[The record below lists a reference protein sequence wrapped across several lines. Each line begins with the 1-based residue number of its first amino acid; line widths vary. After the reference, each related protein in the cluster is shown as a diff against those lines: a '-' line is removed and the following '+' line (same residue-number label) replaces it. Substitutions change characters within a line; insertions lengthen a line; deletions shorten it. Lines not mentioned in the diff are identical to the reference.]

1 MELTNQLEILKIT
14 YEVGDLD
21 DFKKQYAFI
30 KDNFPAESE
39 VKQLDDFIEKMV
51 EESITEGDLR
61 MEEIRLRCNLILNKD
76 IIPVSY
82 IAKNYFNK
90 DRNWLYQKINGNIK
104 NGKPAKLSE
113 EEIKIFNFALSD
125 ISRKIGSFAIHS

>member
-1 MELTNQLEILKIT
+1 MELSNQLEILKIT
-14 YEVGDLD
+14 YEVGNLD
-21 DFKKQYAFI
+21 DF
-30 KDNFPAESE
+30 
-39 VKQLDDFIEKMV
+39 VEKIV
-51 EESITEGDLR
+51 NESITEGNSR

-113 EEIKIFNFALSD
+113 EEIKTFNFALND
-125 ISRKIGSFAIHS
+125 ISKKISSFAIHS